1 MKIKWKHRQTVG
13 RIKGLDKEIIR
24 MLKMGATFDF
34 TPAYTIYY
42 DKDGNET
49 KTKLK
54 HVSLRLQK

>member
-1 MKIKWKHRQTVG
+1 MKIRWKHGRVVG

-24 MLKMGATFDF
+24 MLKIGAKFEL
-34 TPAYTIYY
+34 TPAYTVYY
-42 DKDGNET
+42 KNGKEK